1 MSKRFPQ
8 GENFMEKLRNKN
20 TIVLIISALL
30 ILAAVV
36 IAVVATASANS
47 DKKAAEKTT
56 TEEGVSIDLEAIAN
70 MNSNNKNKDDKK
82 EPVASDSASDSV
94 TEKPVVSNNK
104 TSSYSTGTYKV
115 ATKDDPLGLRLEPN
129 SDADRILYIDKGAE
143 VEVVAVWDDWGY
155 VVYNSTGGWLSMS
168 YLELVSGN

>member
-1 MSKRFPQ
+1 MD
-8 GENFMEKLRNKN
+8 KLRNKN

-30 ILAAVV
+30 VLAAVIV
-36 IAVVATASANS
+36 AVVATASANS
-47 DKKAAEKTT
+47 DKKEAEKTT
-56 TEEGVSIDLEAIAN
+56 TEESVSLDLEAIAN
-70 MNSNNKNKDDKK
+70 MNSSNKKDDKTDDKADSKTEDKK

-94 TEKPVVSNNK
+94 TEKPATSNK

-115 ATKDDPLGLRLEPN
+115 ATKDDPLGMRIQPN

-143 VEVVAVWDDWGY
+143 VEVLAVWDDWGY
-155 VVYNSTGGWLSMS
+155 VVHNGTGGWVSMS